1 MSSSSSSCS
10 SFCRLDFCLVSSS
23 EVEDEE
29 RRDVVV
35 DEAAGLVVVV
45 DDEDEA
51 AAAAIDAADAAAPLG
66 LLPIAAIAAWS
77 LAIASA
83 EEDIVA
89 GNGVMFSVML

>member
-10 SFCRLDFCLVSSS
+10 SFCRLDFCLAPSS
-23 EVEDEE
+23 EAEE
-29 RRDVVV
+29 EKRRDVVV
-35 DEAAGLVVVV
+35 DEAGFVVVV

-51 AAAAIDAADAAAPLG
+51 AAAAIDAAAAAAPFG

-89 GNGVMFSVML
+89 DNGVMSLLL